1 MKQKTKKILLT
12 VFAVLMLVSVMS
24 VTAFAA
30 EGDVAGAVEDTWIA
44 ARGQIKSV
52 VNKVIFPIIDL
63 VLAVLFFVKV
73 STAYLDYRKHGQF
86 EWTAPAILLA
96 TLVFS
101 IFGKFLECKQHRTN
115 GMGFSPLPHFLKGGM
130 RDCLT
135 GYQTS
140 SAESAM
146 PSAPRCPA
154 YGKPYRE
161 ASGACS

>member
-1 MKQKTKKILLT
+1 MMKKTMTMLLT
-12 VFAVLMLVSVMS
+12 AAMILSMS

-101 IFGKFLECKQHRTN
+101 LTC
-115 GMGFSPLPHFLKGGM
+115 PLYIWEILG
-130 RDCLT
+130 
-135 GYQTS
+135 
-140 SAESAM
+140 
-146 PSAPRCPA
+146 
-154 YGKPYRE
+154 
-161 ASGACS
+161 